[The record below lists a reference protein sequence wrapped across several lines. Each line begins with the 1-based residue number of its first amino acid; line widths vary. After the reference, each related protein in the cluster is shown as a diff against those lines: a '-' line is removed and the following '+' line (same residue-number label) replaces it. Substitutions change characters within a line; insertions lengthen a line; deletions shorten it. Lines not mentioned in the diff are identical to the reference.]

1 MCGPNT
7 VVERLFQTL
16 MHTLTGFL
24 AALAL
29 TAMAGAAAAADTC
42 DAVQSQVQAN
52 IAGKGITDFSVTVVD
67 QAAEVPGQVV
77 GHCAN
82 GSKKIVYLRG
92 AAPGSAPVVSAAP
105 GAVAKPVP
113 PKTTVKA
120 PVKRAVPMPDHDVLT
135 ECKDGS
141 VIMGGNC
148 KR

>member
-1 MCGPNT
+1 
-7 VVERLFQTL
+7 
-16 MHTLTGFL
+16 
-24 AALAL
+24 
-29 TAMAGAAAAADTC
+29 MAGAAAAADTC

-92 AAPGSAPVVSAAP
+92 AAPGGTPVVSAAP

-113 PKTTVKA
+113 PKA